1 MKNFKKML
9 ALLLA
14 VVVLAA
20 ALPIS
25 SLIIGAED
33 TTGNEVN
40 VEDLGES
47 KFSFLFTT
55 DIHFQSGANQ
65 LNQFKKMYQD
75 VKKTGVDIDAI
86 FISGDLTQESKDTE
100 WELLRKYI
108 AAYSPD
114 GVTTYTTMG
123 NHDARSYDYDDETR
137 TPEER
142 WAEVWGYYQQHA
154 LDVFGMELEVPYYHV
169 EINGYDLIVLCT
181 ETAERDSANIT
192 DTQVEWFRNKLA
204 EIAAAKG
211 TQNVIVM
218 CHQPLASTHVAAGS
232 AASHNVGT
240 ANDAIEEIIAQYP
253 QVIYLSGHIHTGEEK
268 LEVINDGKGIFLD
281 GYAIMNY
288 KACWYV
294 DIYED
299 YVHVRA
305 RDFST
310 GSWIESRDYLVPA
323 HKTTTVDKYML
334 RTTYWENYNY
344 SGLKYSEESF
354 AVYTAAVNEARA
366 VLDNFDATQE
376 EVDNAYNALVAGVK
390 GLTRKTIKT
399 AVSYDAMSITMLQ
412 DYASLSTAGI
422 VSGSTAASATVS
434 DVAYGVDAKG
444 SLVLGST
451 TAKDSSA
458 VYTIPLSSAIKADD
472 AGYMVYAKL
481 PAVGSNLKTNF
492 AVTLVDADGN
502 EIDTTGATVS
512 YYDVTQHLWKTPA
525 TANYYA
531 AGFEG
536 YVKVIFAE
544 GTDASAAKAVKV
556 TAEQVGDTAKV
567 VIGGIYSVQV
577 DTKGATANIG
587 GAEKFLVNGKVKTEE
602 YMNIYKDA
610 IKAETIVNFG
620 ALEVGTSI
628 PDTGLGFITYN
639 YTSDPLDQTI
649 TLTIGESIN
658 SVAKGNAI
666 VLYADGNSY
675 SFWEGSDCVME
686 ISYNVFYYPQ
696 YYFLDDCQAILFY
709 ADAADYANEEGTGD
723 GMFGLKFTLDTYNL
737 SGERIYSDMGEGGT
751 YYFLEDG
758 TEEWVKGSSSTGSV
772 KMLHGSSGYFL
783 CPIESFK
790 NGLAGDLTGRYL
802 QNSTIIASEFGE
814 AYGTVTID
822 GLWNVVDYEL
832 SNLFLLSYNGAETYS
847 LLTGEEAVTADLD
860 KVGTFPYEPD
870 YIDALP
876 EVSTE
881 EYFILDPAYE
891 DITGSTA
898 KFTWDAFP
906 GAGSY
911 NISIYKSVYT
921 DATLKYLLVTE
932 AEVEEAAATVEGLD
946 PLTWY
951 FAVVTAKN
959 SSGRNL
965 AVYDY
970 YQFQTEDAPVE
981 DDSNTGT
988 DTPAGDDN
996 TGNNGS
1002 ANKPG
1007 NDTPAGDDNN
1017 DDATPEIPATGDSS
1031 NAVGFAV
1038 VALLSFV
1045 LVLAAL
1051 TMKKREEQC

>member
-1 MKNFKKML
+1 MKNIKKML

-25 SLIIGAED
+25 SLVIGAED
-33 TTGNEVN
+33 AIEGGVS
-40 VEDLGES
+40 VEELGES
-47 KFSFLFTT
+47 KFSFMFTS
-55 DIHFQSGANQ
+55 DIHFTSGASQ
-65 LNQFKKMYQD
+65 LTQFKKMYQD
-75 VKKTGVDIDAI
+75 VAKTEVGIDAI
-86 FISGDLTQESKDTE
+86 FIAGDLTQTSEADQ

-108 AAYSPD
+108 AAYSPE

-123 NHDARSYDYDDETR
+123 NHDARSYDFDESTR
-137 TPEER
+137 TEEER
-142 WAEVWGYYQQHA
+142 WAEVWGYYKQHA

-181 ETAERDSANIT
+181 ETAERDSANISE
-192 DTQVEWFRNKLA
+192 TQVEWFRNKLA

-218 CHQPLASTHVAAGS
+218 CHQPLASTHVAAGAT
-232 AASHNVGT
+232 AAQNVGT
-240 ANDAIEEIIAQYP
+240 SNDAIEEIIAQYP
-253 QVIYLSGHIHTGEEK
+253 QVIYISGHIHTNEDK
-268 LEVINDGKGIFLD
+268 MEVINDGKGIFID
-281 GYAIMNY
+281 GFAIQNY
-288 KACWYV
+288 KTCWYV
-294 DIYED
+294 EIYDE

-305 RDFST
+305 RNFSSGEWDAT
-310 GSWIESRDYLVPA
+310 KDYLVPA
-323 HKTTTVDKYML
+323 YKTTAVDKYML
-334 RTTYWENYNY
+334 RTSYWENYNY
-344 SGLKYSEESF
+344 NGLKYSEESF
-354 AVYTAAVNEARA
+354 ATYTAAVANARA
-366 VLDNFDATQE
+366 VLDDYNATQDD
-376 EVDNAYNALVAGVK
+376 VDAAYASLKAGVE

-399 AVSYDAMSITMLQ
+399 SVSYEAMDITLVQ
-412 DYASLSTAGI
+412 DYASLSAAGI
-422 VSGSTAASATVS
+422 VSGSTTAAATIS
-434 DVAYGVDAKG
+434 DVAYGVDSKG
-444 SLVLGST
+444 SLILSST
-451 TAKDSSA
+451 TAGDTAA
-458 VYTIPLSSAIKADD
+458 VYTIPLSTAIKADD
-472 AGYMVYAKL
+472 AGYMLYAKL
-481 PAVGSNLKTNF
+481 PAVGANLKTNL
-492 AVTLVDADGN
+492 AVSLVDADGN

-525 TANYYA
+525 SANNYA

-536 YVKVIFAE
+536 YIKVTFAE

-556 TAEQVGDTAKV
+556 TSEQVGDTAKI

-587 GAEKFLVNGKVKTEE
+587 GAEKFIINGKVKTEE

-610 IKAETIVNFG
+610 IKAETITSFNG
-620 ALEVGTSI
+620 LEVGTDITES
-628 PDTGLGFITYN
+628 GLGFITYN
-639 YTSDPLDQTI
+639 YTEDALDQTI

-666 VLYADGNSY
+666 VLSAEGNNY

-686 ISYNVFYYPQ
+686 ISYNVFYYPE

-709 ADAADYANEEGTGD
+709 VDGADYANEEGGGG
-723 GMFGLKFTLDTYNL
+723 GMFNIKLTLDTYNM
-737 SGERIYSDMGEGGT
+737 SGNRIYSDMGEGAT

-758 TEEWVKGSSSTGSV
+758 TEEWVKGSTSGAAVS
-772 KMLHGSSGYFL
+772 MLHGSSGYFL
-783 CPIESFK
+783 CPIESFI
-790 NGLAGDLTGRYL
+790 NGLSGDLTGRFI
-802 QNSTIIASEFGE
+802 QNSTIICSEFGE
-814 AYGTVTID
+814 EYGAVTID
-822 GLWNVVDYEL
+822 GLWSVVDYEL

-881 EYFILDPAYE
+881 EYFIHDPAYE
-891 DITGSTA
+891 DITGNTA
-898 KFTWDAFP
+898 KFTWDEFP
-906 GAGSY
+906 SAESY

-921 DATLKYLLVTE
+921 DATLKYVLITE
-932 AEVEEAAATVEGLD
+932 AEVTEAGATVEGLD

-959 SSGRNL
+959 SSGRAL

-981 DDSNTGT
+981 EDS
-988 DTPAGDDN
+988 N

-1002 ANKPG
+1002 NTGNNGSNAGNNGSSDNSG
-1007 NDTPAGDDNN
+1007 NDGTS
-1017 DDATPEIPATGDSS
+1017 EIPATGDNS
-1031 NAVGFAV
+1031 NIVVFAV

-1051 TMKKREEQC
+1051 VMKKREEQC